1 MNTRLTKEDQ
11 ALIKEARGNKC
22 SGPIYSEDGLRLLR
36 VLGNPEFLE
45 VEDGVKAICDEAFQ
59 GLDNLQVTWNFYLF
73 QSFAA
78 SKGTCS
84 NLAQCLR

>member
-11 ALIKEARGNKC
+11 AMIKEAKGNKV
-22 SGPIYSEDGLRLLR
+22 SGPIYSEDGLRLLK

-59 GLDNLQVTWNFYLF
+59 GLDNLNDIKKRIMLYGVFDHSILSY
-73 QSFAA
+73 
-78 SKGTCS
+78 
-84 NLAQCLR
+84 